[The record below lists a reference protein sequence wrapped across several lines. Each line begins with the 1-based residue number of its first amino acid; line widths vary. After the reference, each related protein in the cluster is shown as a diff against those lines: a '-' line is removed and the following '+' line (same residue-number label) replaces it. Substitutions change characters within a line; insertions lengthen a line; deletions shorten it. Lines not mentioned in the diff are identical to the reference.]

1 MNISTEKL
9 FLLFRDMRR
18 LFPTTSIEE
27 FGEIINQEGYWDT
40 RTRINIQS
48 ESVNELRKM
57 WYGKGISQ
65 IKELWN
71 LFRSNQFYKVVDK
84 DIRQIARKYKNQ

>member
-9 FLLFRDMRR
+9 FLLFRDMRK

-65 IKELWN
+65 IK
-71 LFRSNQFYKVVDK
+71 
-84 DIRQIARKYKNQ
+84 

>member
-1 MNISTEKL
+1 MNVSTEKL
-9 FLLFRDMRR
+9 FLLFRDMRK

-84 DIRQIARKYKNQ
+84 DIRQIARKYKSQ

>member
-1 MNISTEKL
+1 
-9 FLLFRDMRR
+9 MRK

-84 DIRQIARKYKNQ
+84 DIRQIARKYKSQ

>member
-9 FLLFRDMRR
+9 FLLFRDMRK

-84 DIRQIARKYKNQ
+84 DIRQIARKYKSQ